1 MKHQRFLMFFLLILS
16 ACAVQNQSDI
26 SDIKES
32 ILFSIDGDP
41 TIADEFIYVYEKNNF
56 NNDSLYFEQDVDEY
70 FDLFVNFKLKV
81 QAAKSEGIDT
91 TQAFL
96 DEFNTYKDQLIKPYL
111 AETKAQEKLVKEAY
125 ERMKYEVDAS
135 HILISVDQNASPD
148 DTLKAYEKISEVY
161 QKAKSGEDFEELA
174 MEYSEDP
181 SAKSNK
187 GRLGYFTAFQMV
199 FAFEDAAYNTPAD
212 SISEIIR
219 SRFGYHILKVHDKR
233 PYSGKVKVS
242 HIMITNQNGTVDEN
256 TMKNKIFEIHDQVV
270 GGADWNELCQ
280 RYSEDQRTKNNGG
293 TLPFIGLRQI
303 NDEAFESVAFGL
315 QTPGEISDP
324 VRSRFG
330 WHIIKLEEKQSIQ
343 PFEEVKEELEQKVS
357 RDERSRISQVA
368 VIARLKE
375 QNNFQQNHDV
385 RDRFLTLA
393 DSTLLDGKW
402 SMPKSD
408 SLADLTLFSI
418 EGVNYKVDEVAGYID
433 KNQRRRININPKQY
447 LNELIDQYIEKALM
461 DFEEKQLIEKNR
473 DFRMLL
479 NEYYEGILLFEI
491 MNKNV
496 WGKAVE
502 DTVGLRA
509 YFENHRDK
517 YSWGTRADAVIL
529 ETKNRSLLDDAR
541 KKLDEEIYNLMDFNI
556 SPNEEMVNNPMLDT
570 LVRLYQIYYP
580 AQILITTTDS
590 AKNLLQYF
598 ENYGIPEKDINKMN
612 TGEKDLISVKLNS
625 KSKKSLEYLY
635 NKESALT
642 LRVEESLFEKGD
654 NQIVDTL
661 TWEEGRQEFEDE
673 GTLFL
678 VEIEGILD
686 PELKELDEVKGTVIS
701 DYQNYLEKTWIEE
714 LKRTFSLE
722 INYNTLDQ
730 VKSSFKKKLHSSD

>member
-1 MKHQRFLMFFLLILS
+1 MLS

-26 SDIKES
+26 KKS

-41 TIADEFIYVYEKNNF
+41 TVADEFIYVYEKNNF
-56 NNDSLYFEQDVDEY
+56 NNDSLYFEKDVDEY

-81 QAAKSEGIDT
+81 QAAKSEGMDT

-96 DEFNTYKDQLIKPYL
+96 DEFNTYKEQLIKPYL
-111 AETKAQEKLVKEAY
+111 AETQAQEKLVKEAY

-135 HILISVDQNASPD
+135 HILISVDQNASPE
-148 DTLKAYEKISEVY
+148 DTLKAYEKISEVF

-174 MEYSEDP
+174 VKYSEDP

-199 FAFEDAAYNTPAD
+199 FAFEDAAYNTPVD
-212 SISEIIR
+212 SISDIIR
-219 SRFGYHILKVHDKR
+219 SRFGYHIIKVHDKR
-233 PYSGKVKVS
+233 PFSGKVKVS
-242 HIMITNQNGTVDEN
+242 HIMITNQNGTIDEN

-303 NDEAFESVAFGL
+303 NDEAFENVAFGL

-330 WHIIKLEEKQSIQ
+330 WHIIKLEEKQGLQ
-343 PFEEVKEELEQKVS
+343 PFEEVREELEQKVS
-357 RDERSRISQVA
+357 RDDRSKMSKAA
-368 VIARLKE
+368 VIARLKQ
-375 QNNFQQNHDV
+375 QNNFKQNLDI
-385 RDRFLTLA
+385 RDHLLTLA
-393 DSTLLDGKW
+393 DSTLLEGSW
-402 SMPKSD
+402 NMPQSD
-408 SLADLTLFSI
+408 SLSDLTMFSI
-418 EGVNYKVDEVAGYID
+418 EDVTYKVGDVAEYVEE
-433 KNQRRRININPKQY
+433 NQRRRINVSPDEY
-447 LNELIDQYIEKALM
+447 LNELIEQYIEQALM
-461 DFEEKQLIEKNR
+461 DFEEKQLIAENR

-491 MNKNV
+491 MNQNV

-502 DTVGLRA
+502 DTIGLKT
-509 YFENHRDK
+509 YFENNREK
-517 YSWGTRADAVIL
+517 YKWGTRANAVIL
-529 ETKNRSLLDDAR
+529 ETKSQSMLDEVQ
-541 KKLDEEIYNLMDFNI
+541 KKLDEKTYTLMDFTI
-556 SPNEEMVNNPMLDT
+556 RPNDEVVNNLMLDT
-570 LVRLYQIYYP
+570 LVRFYRNYYP
-580 AQILITTTDS
+580 GKILITTTDS
-590 AKNLLQYF
+590 AKTLLQYF
-598 ENYGIPEKDINKMN
+598 ENYEIPEKDINKIN
-612 TGEKDLISVKLNS
+612 SGEKDLISVKLNS
-625 KSKKSLEYLY
+625 NSKKSLEYLY

-661 TWEEGRQEFEDE
+661 AWKIGRQEFEAN
-673 GTLFL
+673 GIYYL
-678 VEIEGILD
+678 VEIEEILS
-686 PELKELDEVKGTVIS
+686 PELKELNEVRGTVIS

>member
-1 MKHQRFLMFFLLILS
+1 MLS

-26 SDIKES
+26 KKS

-41 TIADEFIYVYEKNNF
+41 TVADEFIYVYEKNNF
-56 NNDSLYFEQDVDEY
+56 NNDSLYFEKDVDEY

-81 QAAKSEGIDT
+81 QAAKSEGMDT

-96 DEFNTYKDQLIKPYL
+96 DEFNTYKEQLIKPYL
-111 AETKAQEKLVKEAY
+111 AETQAQEKLVKEAY

-135 HILISVDQNASPD
+135 HILISVDQNASPE
-148 DTLKAYEKISEVY
+148 DTLKAYEKISEVF

-174 MEYSEDP
+174 VKYSEDP

-199 FAFEDAAYNTPAD
+199 FAFEDAAYNTPVD
-212 SISEIIR
+212 SISDIIR
-219 SRFGYHILKVHDKR
+219 SRFGYHIIKVHDKR
-233 PYSGKVKVS
+233 PFSGKVKVS
-242 HIMITNQNGTVDEN
+242 HIMITNQNGTIDEN

-270 GGADWNELCQ
+270 GGANWNELCQ

-303 NDEAFESVAFGL
+303 NDEAFENVAFGL

-330 WHIIKLEEKQSIQ
+330 WHIIKLEEKQGLQ
-343 PFEEVKEELEQKVS
+343 PFEEVREELEQKVS
-357 RDERSRISQVA
+357 RDDRSKMSKAA
-368 VIARLKE
+368 VIARLKQ
-375 QNNFQQNHDV
+375 QNNFKQNLDI
-385 RDRFLTLA
+385 RDHLLTLA
-393 DSTLLDGKW
+393 DSTLLEGSW
-402 SMPKSD
+402 NMPQSD
-408 SLADLTLFSI
+408 SLSDLTMFSI
-418 EGVNYKVDEVAGYID
+418 EDVTYKVGDVAEYVEE
-433 KNQRRRININPKQY
+433 NQRRRINVSPDEY
-447 LNELIDQYIEKALM
+447 LNELIEQYIEQALM
-461 DFEEKQLIEKNR
+461 DFEEKQLIAENR

-491 MNKNV
+491 MNQNV

-502 DTVGLRA
+502 DTIGLKT
-509 YFENHRDK
+509 YFENNREK
-517 YSWGTRADAVIL
+517 YKWGTRANAVIL
-529 ETKNRSLLDDAR
+529 ETKSQSMLDEVQ
-541 KKLDEEIYNLMDFNI
+541 KKLDEKTYTLMDFTI
-556 SPNEEMVNNPMLDT
+556 RPNDEVVNNLMLDT
-570 LVRLYQIYYP
+570 LVRFYRNYYP
-580 AQILITTTDS
+580 GKILITTTDS
-590 AKNLLQYF
+590 AKTLLQYF
-598 ENYGIPEKDINKMN
+598 ENYEIPEKDINKIN
-612 TGEKDLISVKLNS
+612 SGEKDLISVKLNS
-625 KSKKSLEYLY
+625 NSKKSLEYLY

-661 TWEEGRQEFEDE
+661 AWKIGRQEFEAN
-673 GTLFL
+673 GIYYL
-678 VEIEGILD
+678 VEIEEILS
-686 PELKELDEVKGTVIS
+686 PELKELNEVKGTVIS